1 MPSYKELIARKSELD
16 KRIEEMRDIEA
27 KEALV
32 TIKQLIETFGFTS
45 QQVFPWKPEEKKKVE
60 AKYYDPESGASWTG
74 RGKPPKW
81 IDGKDRSQYE
91 IKTESAIQY
100 YSAPLDENNPFP
112 VQ

>member
-1 MPSYKELIARKSELD
+1 MPSYKELIARKNELD
-16 KRIEEMRDIEA
+16 KRIEEMRHTEA
-27 KEALV
+27 KEALA
-32 TIKQLIETFGFTS
+32 TIKELIATFGFTS

-81 IDGKDRSQYE
+81 IEGKDRSQYE
-91 IKTESAIQY
+91 IRATPVIDH
-100 YSAPLDENNPFP
+100 SAPRDEKNPFP

>member
-1 MPSYKELIARKSELD
+1 MSSYKELVARKIELD
-16 KRIEEMRDIEA
+16 KRIEEMRHTEA
-27 KEALV
+27 KEALA

-60 AKYYDPESGASWTG
+60 AKYYDPESGASWSG

-81 IDGKDRSQYE
+81 IEGKDRSQYE
-91 IKTESAIQY
+91 IKTAPVID
-100 YSAPLDENNPFP
+100 YSAPRDDKNPFP